1 MGDFNFSSAVCA
13 LRGNVRA
20 RCCVKA
26 LAICAALLAGC
37 SSAAKQ
43 QPLAVRELPAVKAP
57 VQPNA
62 VAATTRAGQPETAP
76 KAAAIRTVSHE
87 ESPNA
92 SDVPTIE
99 GADLFSGQ
107 VELSL
112 PQLVDEV
119 RRRNPSLAAALSA
132 YGAAI
137 ERCPQVSALEDPTLQ
152 TMAAPSTFWPNNMKS
167 YVLAVGQKVP
177 WGDKRELRGQAAQW
191 SAVAASFDHAD
202 LSLRLTEAAR
212 LAYFDYYFVLRQRE
226 LNDANLQAIGTY
238 RDTARSKF
246 EANQVTQQDVLQAEV
261 ELARLEQQRVEID
274 QAHAVTTARINLLL
288 HREPDLPLPQPPRQL
303 EPSALRFDVVELRQA
318 ALEQR
323 PDLAALAARIQ
334 SEQSALA
341 LANQEYYP
349 DFEVMGKYDTF
360 WTDPNQRAQ
369 IALNLN
375 LPLYGEKRHAAVR
388 EAMFRVNKLQSEYER
403 EVDLVK
409 NEVQSAHARLE
420 ASRRTLKLFEK
431 KLLPATEANV
441 SAAASGYTAGT
452 VDFLRL
458 VQAQRESLELN
469 EKYQQAIVGFHRNQ
483 AELDRVVATP
493 VVDRAR

>member
-1 MGDFNFSSAVCA
+1 MPLFRHVRGCA
-13 LRGNVRA
+13 
-20 RCCVKA
+20 KA
-26 LAICAALLAGC
+26 FLICSTLLTGC
-37 SSAAKQ
+37 SSASKQ
-43 QPLAVRELPAVKAP
+43 ATMARHDAPALKAP
-57 VQPNA
+57 PLTTTA
-62 VAATTRAGQPETAP
+62 KATTGSGYATPSTAAT
-76 KAAAIRTVSHE
+76 IRTVSHE
-87 ESPNA
+87 EPADEIAMPATDGS
-92 SDVPTIE
+92 
-99 GADLFSGQ
+99 DLFAGQ
-107 VELSL
+107 IELLL

-119 RRRNPSLAAALSA
+119 RRRNPSLQAALSA

-152 TMAAPSTFWPNNMKS
+152 TMAAPSTFWPNNQKS

-191 SAVAASFDHAD
+191 TAVAASFDHAD
-202 LSLRLTEAAR
+202 LQLRLTETAR

-226 LNDANLQAIGTY
+226 LNDANLQAVGTY
-238 RDTARSKF
+238 RDTAKSKF
-246 EANQVTQQDVLQAEV
+246 EASQVTQQDVLQAEV
-261 ELARLEQQRVEID
+261 ELARLEQRRVEID
-274 QAHAVTTARINLLL
+274 QSHEVTTAKINLLL
-288 HREPDLPLPQPPRQL
+288 HREPQLPLPLPPRQL
-303 EPSALRFDVVELRQA
+303 TASAPRYDVAELRHA

-323 PDLAALAARIQ
+323 PDLAAMAARIQ

-360 WTDPNQRAQ
+360 WTDANQRSQ

-375 LPLYGEKRHAAVR
+375 LPIYQEKRHAAVR

-409 NEVQSAHARLE
+409 NEVQTAHARSE
-420 ASRRTLKLFEK
+420 ASRRTLKVFEN

-458 VQAQRESLELN
+458 VQAQREFLELN
-469 EKYQQAIVGFHRNQ
+469 EKYQQAIVEFHRNQ

-493 VVDRAR
+493 VVSVSP